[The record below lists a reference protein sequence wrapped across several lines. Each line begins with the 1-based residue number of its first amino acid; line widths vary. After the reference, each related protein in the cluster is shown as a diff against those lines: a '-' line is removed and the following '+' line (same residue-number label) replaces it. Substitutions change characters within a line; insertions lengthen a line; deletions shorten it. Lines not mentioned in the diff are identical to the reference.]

1 MKKVLI
7 KGINLTQSQ
16 QLLYD
21 AAHNDDLK
29 YILAAFSRQQ
39 GKSTVV
45 ILLCIEWLL
54 NKSED
59 IIYFTPTY
67 LLSKSIYSKIIKLL
81 PEKLIV
87 KSNSQELIIETVT
100 GSTLKFFSGEAA
112 QSARGSNCTR
122 LIIDEAAYVK
132 DTIDGQSFW
141 FNIVLPLIK
150 VRGKKVIMISTPFST
165 SGFFY
170 ELCMRAIKGEEGY
183 IFIKRTIY
191 DDALIKPEEIEELKK
206 GYPELAWRTEFLC
219 EFMTNALSVFP
230 DYEKCFK
237 YFTFDYTNTYC
248 AIDLSTVGSDNT
260 ILTLINQKNQVIQ
273 YNIKGDLD
281 SKYKQIA
288 DMLNS
293 VKPRATYIE
302 VNSIGEVMYNE
313 IRKLLKNKD
322 TFHKFITNNDNKK
335 EYVNKLSV
343 MIMNDDISF
352 HQDNKLLYSELG
364 TFTYKLTKNG
374 NITYAAIP
382 SAHDDTITSLGMAIQ
397 AKEDF
402 KYTNNI
408 TFARRNIAKQL
419 I

>member
-1 MKKVLI
+1 MKVQI

-16 QLLYD
+16 RLLYQ
-21 AAHNDDLK
+21 AAHDDDLK

-45 ILLCIEWLL
+45 MLLCLEWLL

-67 LLSKSIYSKIIKLL
+67 LLSKNIYSKIIKLL

-87 KSNSQELIIETVT
+87 KSNSQELIIETIT

-141 FNIVLPLIK
+141 YNIVLPLIK
-150 VRGKKVIMISTPFST
+150 VRGKKVIMISTPFAT
-165 SGFFY
+165 NGFFY
-170 ELCMRAIKGEEGY
+170 ELCMKAIKGEEGY
-183 IFIKRTIY
+183 LFLKRTIY
-191 DDALIKPEEIEELKK
+191 DDALITPNEIEELKK
-206 GYPELAWRTEFLC
+206 GYPELAWRTEFMC

-237 YFTFDYTNTYC
+237 DFSFDYSNIYC
-248 AIDLSTVGSDNT
+248 GIDLSTVGEDNT
-260 ILTLINQKNQVIQ
+260 ILTFINNNNQTLQ

-281 SKYKQIA
+281 SKYRQIA
-288 DMLNS
+288 DLLNQY
-293 VKPRATYIE
+293 KPKGTYIE

-322 TFHKFITNNDNKK
+322 TFHKFTATNDSKK

-408 TFARRNIAKQL
+408 TFAKRNIARQL

>member
-1 MKKVLI
+1 MKVQI

-16 QLLYD
+16 KLLYQ

-45 ILLCIEWLL
+45 MLLCLEWLL

-67 LLSKSIYSKIIKLL
+67 LLSKNIYSKIIKLL

-87 KSNSQELIIETVT
+87 KSNSQELIIETIT

-122 LIIDEAAYVK
+122 LIVDEAAYVK

-141 FNIVLPLIK
+141 YNIVLPLIK
-150 VRGKKVIMISTPFST
+150 VRGKKVIMISTPFAT
-165 SGFFY
+165 NGFFY
-170 ELCMRAIKGEEGY
+170 ELCMKAIKGEEGY
-183 IFIKRTIY
+183 LFLKRTIY
-191 DDALIKPEEIEELKK
+191 DDALITPNEIEELKK
-206 GYPELAWRTEFLC
+206 GYPELAWRTEFMC

-237 YFTFDYTNTYC
+237 DFSFDYSNIYC
-248 AIDLSTVGSDNT
+248 GIDLSTVGEDNT
-260 ILTLINQKNQVIQ
+260 ILTFINNNNQTLQ
-273 YNIKGDLD
+273 YNIKGELD

-288 DMLNS
+288 DILNQY
-293 VKPRATYIE
+293 KPKGTYIE

-313 IRKLLKNKD
+313 IRKLLNNKD
-322 TFHKFITNNDNKK
+322 TFHKFTATNDSKK

>member
-1 MKKVLI
+1 MKVQI
-7 KGINLTQSQ
+7 KGIKLTQSQ
-16 QLLYD
+16 QLLYN

-45 ILLCIEWLL
+45 MLLCLEWLL

-67 LLSKSIYSKIIKLL
+67 LLSKQIYSKIIKLL

-87 KSNSQELIIETVT
+87 KSNSQELIIETIT

-132 DTIDGQSFW
+132 DVIDGQSFW

-183 IFIKRTIY
+183 IFLKRTIY

-230 DYEKCFK
+230 DYERCFK
-237 YFTFDYTNTYC
+237 DFSFDYSNIYC
-248 AIDLSTVGSDNT
+248 GIDLSTVGTDNT
-260 ILTLINQKNQVIQ
+260 IITFINNQNQVQ
-273 YNIKGDLD
+273 QFNIKGDLD

-288 DMLNS
+288 DILNHYNP
-293 VKPRATYIE
+293 KGTYIE

-313 IRKLLKNKD
+313 IRKLLKHKD
-322 TFHKFITNNDNKK
+322 TFHKFTTTNDTKK

-343 MIMNDDISF
+343 MIMNDEISF
-352 HQDNKLLYSELG
+352 NNDNKLLYSELG

-408 TFARRNIAKQL
+408 TFAKRNIVKKL

>member
-1 MKKVLI
+1 MKVQI
-7 KGINLTQSQ
+7 KGIKLTQSQ
-16 QLLYD
+16 QLLYN

-45 ILLCIEWLL
+45 MLLCLEWLL

-67 LLSKSIYSKIIKLL
+67 LLSKQIYSKIIKLL

-87 KSNSQELIIETVT
+87 KSNSQELIIETIS

-132 DTIDGQSFW
+132 DVIDGQSFW

-183 IFIKRTIY
+183 IFLKRTIY
-191 DDALIKPEEIEELKK
+191 DDALIQPEEIEELKK

-230 DYEKCFK
+230 DYERCFK
-237 YFTFDYTNTYC
+237 EFTFDYSNIYC
-248 AIDLSTVGSDNT
+248 GIDLSTVGDDNT
-260 ILTLINQKNQVIQ
+260 IITFINNQNQIQ
-273 YNIKGDLD
+273 QFNIKGDLD
-281 SKYKQIA
+281 NKYKQIA
-288 DMLNS
+288 DILNHYNP
-293 VKPRATYIE
+293 KATYIE

-313 IRKLLKNKD
+313 IRKLLKYKD
-322 TFHKFITNNDNKK
+322 TFHKFTTTNDTKK

-343 MIMNDDISF
+343 MIMNDEISF
-352 HQDNKLLYSELG
+352 NNDNKLLYSELG

-402 KYTNNI
+402 KFTNNI
-408 TFARRNIAKQL
+408 TFAKRNIAKQL
-419 I
+419 R

>member
-1 MKKVLI
+1 
-7 KGINLTQSQ
+7 
-16 QLLYD
+16 
-21 AAHNDDLK
+21 
-29 YILAAFSRQQ
+29 
-39 GKSTVV
+39 
-45 ILLCIEWLL
+45 
-54 NKSED
+54 
-59 IIYFTPTY
+59 
-67 LLSKSIYSKIIKLL
+67 
-81 PEKLIV
+81 
-87 KSNSQELIIETVT
+87 
-100 GSTLKFFSGEAA
+100 
-112 QSARGSNCTR
+112 
-122 LIIDEAAYVK
+122 
-132 DTIDGQSFW
+132 
-141 FNIVLPLIK
+141 
-150 VRGKKVIMISTPFST
+150 MISTPFAT
-165 SGFFY
+165 NGFFY
-170 ELCMRAIKGEEGY
+170 ELCMKAIKGEEGY
-183 IFIKRTIY
+183 LFLKRTIY
-191 DDALIKPEEIEELKK
+191 DDALITPNEIEELKK
-206 GYPELAWRTEFLC
+206 GYPELAWRTEFMC

-237 YFTFDYTNTYC
+237 DFSFDYSNIYC
-248 AIDLSTVGSDNT
+248 GIDLSTVGEDNT
-260 ILTLINQKNQVIQ
+260 ILTFINNNNQTLQ
-273 YNIKGDLD
+273 YNIKGELD

-288 DMLNS
+288 DILNQY
-293 VKPRATYIE
+293 KPKGTYIE

-313 IRKLLKNKD
+313 IRKLLNNKD
-322 TFHKFITNNDNKK
+322 TFHKFTATNDSKK

>member
-1 MKKVLI
+1 MKVQI
-7 KGINLTQSQ
+7 KGIKLTESQ

-21 AAHNDDLK
+21 AAHNDDFK

-45 ILLCIEWLL
+45 MLLCIEWLL
-54 NKSED
+54 NKSEE
-59 IIYFTPTY
+59 IIYFTPEY
-67 LLSKSIYSKIIKLL
+67 KLSKIIYGKLIKLL
-81 PEKLIV
+81 PKELVV
-87 KSNSQELIIETVT
+87 KSNSQELIIETIT
-100 GSTLKFFSGEAA
+100 GSTLKFFSGKAA

-122 LIIDEAAYVK
+122 LIIDEASYVK
-132 DTIDGQSFW
+132 DVIDGQSFW

-150 VRGKKVIMISTPFST
+150 VKGKNVIMISTPFST

-170 ELCMRAIKGEEGY
+170 ELCMRAIKGEDGY
-183 IFIKRTIY
+183 LFLKRTIY
-191 DDALIKPEEIEELKK
+191 DDALITPNEIEELKK
-206 GYPELAWRTEFLC
+206 GYPELAWRAEYLC
-219 EFMTNALSVFP
+219 EFITNALSVFP
-230 DYEKCFK
+230 DYERCFK
-237 YFTFDYTNTYC
+237 EFTFDYSNIYC
-248 AIDLSTVGSDNT
+248 GIDLSTVGDDNT
-260 ILTLINQKNQVIQ
+260 IITFINNQNQIQ
-273 YNIKGDLD
+273 QFNIKGDLD

-288 DMLNS
+288 DILNHYNP
-293 VKPRATYIE
+293 KGTYIE

-313 IRKLLKNKD
+313 IRKLLKHKD
-322 TFHKFITNNDNKK
+322 TFHKFTTTNDTKK

-343 MIMNDDISF
+343 MIMNDEISF
-352 HQDNKLLYSELG
+352 NNDNKLLYSELG

-408 TFARRNIAKQL
+408 TFAKRNIVKKL

>member
-1 MKKVLI
+1 MKVQI

-16 QLLYD
+16 KLLYQ

-45 ILLCIEWLL
+45 MLLCLEWLL

-67 LLSKSIYSKIIKLL
+67 LLSKQIYSKIIKLL

-87 KSNSQELIIETVT
+87 KSNSQELIIETIT

-132 DTIDGQSFW
+132 DVIDGQSFW

-183 IFIKRTIY
+183 IFLKRTIY
-191 DDALIKPEEIEELKK
+191 DDALIQPEEIEILKK

-237 YFTFDYTNTYC
+237 PIENYNHNQIWC
-248 AIDLSTVGSDNT
+248 GIDLSTVGGDNT
-260 ILTLINQKNQVIQ
+260 ILTFINSNNEVEQ

-288 DMLNS
+288 DLLNQY
-293 VKPRATYIE
+293 KPKATYIE

-313 IRKLLKNKD
+313 IRKLLKQKD
-322 TFHKFITNNDNKK
+322 TFHKFITTNDSKK
-335 EYVNKLSV
+335 EFVNRLAV
-343 MIMNDDISF
+343 MIMNDDITF
-352 HQDNKLLYSELG
+352 NEDNKMLYSELG

-382 SAHDDTITSLGMAIQ
+382 GSNDDTITSLGMAIQ
-397 AKEDF
+397 CKEDF

-408 TFARRNIAKQL
+408 TFARRNVAKRL

>member
-1 MKKVLI
+1 MKVKI
-7 KGINLTQSQ
+7 KGIKLTKSQ

-21 AAHNDDLK
+21 AAHDKDLK

-45 ILLCIEWLL
+45 MLLCLEWLL
-54 NKSED
+54 NKSEE

-67 LLSKSIYSKIIKLL
+67 NLSKNIYGKLIKLI
-81 PEKLIV
+81 PKELIV
-87 KSNSQELIIETVT
+87 KSNSSELVIETIS
-100 GSTLKFFSGEAA
+100 GSTIKFFSGEAA

-132 DTIDGQSFW
+132 DVIDGQSFW
-141 FNIVLPLIK
+141 YNIVLPLIK
-150 VRGKKVIMISTPFST
+150 VKGKTVIMISTPFAT
-165 SGFFY
+165 NGFFY
-170 ELCMRAIKGEEGY
+170 ELCMRAIKGEKGY
-183 IFIKRTIY
+183 LFIKRTIY
-191 DDALIKPEEIEELKK
+191 DDALITSEEIEELKS

-230 DYEKCFK
+230 NYEKCF
-237 YFTFDYTNTYC
+237 TNINFNFNNIYC
-248 AIDLSTVGSDNT
+248 GIDLSTVGEDNT
-260 ILTLINQKNQVIQ
+260 IVTFINTKNEVIQ
-273 YNIKGDLD
+273 YNIKGELD
-281 SKYKQIA
+281 SKYKQIS
-288 DMLNS
+288 DLLNKY
-293 VKPRATYIE
+293 KPNATYIE

-313 IRKLLKNKD
+313 IRKLLKHKD
-322 TFHKFITNNDNKK
+322 TFHKFQATNESKK
-335 EYVNKLSV
+335 EYVNRLSV
-343 MIMNDDISF
+343 MITNNNISF
-352 HQDNKLLYSELG
+352 DNNNKLLYSELG

-402 KYTNNI
+402 KYDKNI
-408 TFARRNIAKQL
+408 SFARATYNNKL

>member
-1 MKKVLI
+1 MKKIQI
-7 KGINLTQSQ
+7 KGIKLTSSQ
-16 QLLYD
+16 QLLYK
-21 AAHNDDLK
+21 AAHEK
-29 YILAAFSRQQ
+29 QYKFILAAFSRQQ

-45 ILLCIEWLL
+45 MLLCLEWLL

-67 LLSKSIYSKIIKLL
+67 LLSKSIYSKIMKLL
-81 PEKLIV
+81 PKELIT
-87 KSNSQELIIETVT
+87 KSNSQELVIETVT
-100 GSTLKFFSGEAA
+100 GSSLRFFSGEAA

-132 DTIDGQSFW
+132 DVIDGQSFW

-150 VRGKKVIMISTPFST
+150 VRGKNVIMISTPFST

-170 ELCMRAIKGEEGY
+170 ELCMRAIKGEDGY

-191 DDALIKPEEIEELKK
+191 DDALISKEEIEELRK

-230 DYEKCFK
+230 NYEKCFNDNEFE
-237 YFTFDYTNTYC
+237 YNNLYC
-248 AIDLSTVGSDNT
+248 GIDLSTVGDDNT
-260 ILTLINQKNQVIQ
+260 IVTFINKKNQIEQ
-273 YNIKGDLD
+273 FNIKGELD
-281 SKYKQIA
+281 SKYQQIA
-288 DMLNS
+288 NLLNKY
-293 VKPRATYIE
+293 KPIATYIE
-302 VNSIGEVMYNE
+302 INSIGEVMYNE
-313 IRKLLKNKD
+313 IRKLLKNKE
-322 TFHKFITNNDNKK
+322 TFHKFNTTNDSKK
-335 EYVNKLSV
+335 EYVNRLSV
-343 MIMNDDISF
+343 MIMNDEIEFNSN
-352 HQDNKLLYSELG
+352 NKLLYSELG

-397 AKEDF
+397 AKEDY
-402 KYTNNI
+402 KYNSNI
-408 TFARRNIAKQL
+408 TFAKSTRIKKM

>member
-1 MKKVLI
+1 MKVQI
-7 KGINLTQSQ
+7 KGIKLTQSQ
-16 QLLYD
+16 QLLYN
-21 AAHNDDLK
+21 AAHNDELK

-45 ILLCIEWLL
+45 MLLCLEWLL

-67 LLSKSIYSKIIKLL
+67 LLSKQIYSKIIKLL

-87 KSNSQELIIETVT
+87 KSNLQELVIETIS
-100 GSTLKFFSGEAA
+100 GSTLRFFSGEAA

-132 DTIDGQSFW
+132 DVINGQSFL

-183 IFIKRTIY
+183 IYLKRTIY
-191 DDALIKPEEIEELKK
+191 EDSLIKPEEIEELKK

-237 YFTFDYTNTYC
+237 PSTFTRNNIYC
-248 AIDLSTVGSDNT
+248 GIDLSTVGDDNT
-260 ILTLINQKNQVIQ
+260 IITFIDQNNNIKQF
-273 YNIKGDLD
+273 NIKGELD
-281 SKYKQIA
+281 NKYKQIA
-288 DMLNS
+288 DILNEY
-293 VKPRATYIE
+293 KPNATYIE

-313 IRKLLKNKD
+313 IRKLLKYKD
-322 TFHKFITNNDNKK
+322 TFHKFTTTNESKK

-343 MIMNDDISF
+343 MIMNDEISF
-352 HQDNKLLYSELG
+352 DENNKLLYSELG

-402 KYTNNI
+402 KFTNNI
-408 TFARRNIAKQL
+408 TFAKRNIAKQL

>member
-1 MKKVLI
+1 MKVQI
-7 KGINLTQSQ
+7 KGINLTSSQ
-16 QLLYD
+16 QQLYK
-21 AAHNDDLK
+21 AAHNKQYK

-45 ILLCIEWLL
+45 MLLCLEWLL

-67 LLSKSIYSKIIKLL
+67 LLSKNIYSKLIKLL
-81 PEKLIV
+81 PKELVV
-87 KSNSQELIIETVT
+87 KSNSQELIIETIT
-100 GSTLKFFSGEAA
+100 GSSIRFFSGEAA

-122 LIIDEAAYVK
+122 LIVDEAAYVK
-132 DTIDGQSFW
+132 NEIDGQSFW

-150 VRGKKVIMISTPFST
+150 VRGKNVIMISTPFST

-183 IFIKRTIY
+183 LFIKRTIY
-191 DDALIKPEEIEELKK
+191 DDALISKDEIEELKK
-206 GYPELAWRTEFLC
+206 GYPELAWKTEFMC
-219 EFMTNALSVFP
+219 EFMSNALSVFP

-237 YFTFDYTNTYC
+237 PSTFTRNNIYC
-248 AIDLSTVGSDNT
+248 GIDLSTVGDDNT
-260 ILTLINQKNQVIQ
+260 IITFIDQNNNIKQF
-273 YNIKGDLD
+273 NIKGELD
-281 SKYKQIA
+281 NKYKQIA
-288 DMLNS
+288 DILNEY
-293 VKPRATYIE
+293 KPNATYIE

-313 IRKLLKNKD
+313 IRKLLKYKD
-322 TFHKFITNNDNKK
+322 TFHKFTTTNDTKK

-343 MIMNDDISF
+343 MIMNDEISF
-352 HQDNKLLYSELG
+352 DENNKLLYSELG

-402 KYTNNI
+402 KYSNNI
-408 TFARRNIAKQL
+408 SFARRNALKKL

>member
-1 MKKVLI
+1 MKVQI
-7 KGINLTQSQ
+7 KGIKLTQSQ
-16 QLLYD
+16 QLLYN

-45 ILLCIEWLL
+45 MLLCLEWLL

-67 LLSKSIYSKIIKLL
+67 LLSKQIYSKIIKLL

-87 KSNSQELIIETVT
+87 KSNSQELIIETIT

-132 DTIDGQSFW
+132 DVIDGQSFW

-165 SGFFY
+165 NGFFY

-183 IFIKRTIY
+183 IYLKRTIY

-230 DYEKCFK
+230 DYERCFK
-237 YFTFDYTNTYC
+237 EFTFDFNNIYC
-248 AIDLSTVGSDNT
+248 GIDLSTVGDDNT
-260 ILTLINQKNQVIQ
+260 IITFINNQNQIQ
-273 YNIKGDLD
+273 QFNIKGDLD

-288 DMLNS
+288 DILNHYNP
-293 VKPRATYIE
+293 KGTYIE

-313 IRKLLKNKD
+313 IRKLLKHKD
-322 TFHKFITNNDNKK
+322 TFHKFTTTNDTKK

-352 HQDNKLLYSELG
+352 NNDNKLLYSELG

-402 KYTNNI
+402 KFTNNI
-408 TFARRNIAKQL
+408 TFAKRNIAKQL
-419 I
+419 R

>member
-1 MKKVLI
+1 MKVQI
-7 KGINLTQSQ
+7 KGIKLTQSQ
-16 QLLYD
+16 QLLYN

-45 ILLCIEWLL
+45 MLLCLEWLL

-67 LLSKSIYSKIIKLL
+67 LLSKQIYSKIIKLL

-87 KSNSQELIIETVT
+87 KSNSQELIIETIT

-132 DTIDGQSFW
+132 DVIDGQSFW

-183 IFIKRTIY
+183 IFLKRTIY

-237 YFTFDYTNTYC
+237 EFTFDYSNIYC
-248 AIDLSTVGSDNT
+248 GIDLSTVGDDNT
-260 ILTLINQKNQVIQ
+260 IITFINNQNQIQ
-273 YNIKGDLD
+273 QFNIKGDLD

-288 DMLNS
+288 DLLNHYTP
-293 VKPRATYIE
+293 KGTYIE

-313 IRKLLKNKD
+313 IKKLLKHKD
-322 TFHKFITNNDNKK
+322 TFHKFITTNDTKK

-343 MIMNDDISF
+343 MIMNDEISF
-352 HQDNKLLYSELG
+352 NNDNKLLYSELG

-408 TFARRNIAKQL
+408 TFAKRNIAKQL
-419 I
+419 R

>member
-1 MKKVLI
+1 MKVQI

-16 QLLYD
+16 KLLYQ

-45 ILLCIEWLL
+45 MLLCLEWLL

-67 LLSKSIYSKIIKLL
+67 LLSKNIYSKIIKLL

-87 KSNSQELIIETVT
+87 KSNSQELIIETIT

-122 LIIDEAAYVK
+122 LIVDEAAYVK

-141 FNIVLPLIK
+141 YNIVLPLIK
-150 VRGKKVIMISTPFST
+150 VRGKKVIMISTPFAT
-165 SGFFY
+165 NGFFY
-170 ELCMRAIKGEEGY
+170 ELCMKAIKGEEGY
-183 IFIKRTIY
+183 LFLKRTIY
-191 DDALIKPEEIEELKK
+191 DDALITPNEIEELKK
-206 GYPELAWRTEFLC
+206 GYPELAWRTEFMC

-237 YFTFDYTNTYC
+237 DFSFDYSNIYC
-248 AIDLSTVGSDNT
+248 GIDLSTVGEDNT
-260 ILTLINQKNQVIQ
+260 ILTFINNNNQTLQ

-281 SKYKQIA
+281 SKYRQIA
-288 DMLNS
+288 DLLNQY
-293 VKPRATYIE
+293 KPKGTYIE

-322 TFHKFITNNDNKK
+322 TFHKFTATNDSKK